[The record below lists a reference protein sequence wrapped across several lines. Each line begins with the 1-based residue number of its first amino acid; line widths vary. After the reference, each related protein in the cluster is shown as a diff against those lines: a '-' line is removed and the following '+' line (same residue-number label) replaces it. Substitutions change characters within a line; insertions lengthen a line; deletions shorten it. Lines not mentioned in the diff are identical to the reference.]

1 MPAVGQ
7 THPPVQV
14 EMLTAYTADAIALP
28 AGLFSATGLSFVRWP
43 GLPAPLVALTW
54 LGLYGSGGR
63 IVFGFAGFVFDL
75 GRRLWVFAGP

>member
-43 GLPAPLVALTW
+43 GLPAPLVALAW
-54 LGLYGSGGR
+54 LCFGGR
-63 IVFGFAGFVFDL
+63 IVFGFAGFVFDPL
-75 GRRLWVFAGP
+75 RRLWVFAGL